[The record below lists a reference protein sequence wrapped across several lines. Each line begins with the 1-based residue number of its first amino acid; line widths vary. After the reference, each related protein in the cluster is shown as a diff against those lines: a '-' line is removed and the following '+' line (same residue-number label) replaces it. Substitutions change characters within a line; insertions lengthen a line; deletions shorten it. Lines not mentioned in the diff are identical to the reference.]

1 MKSVQSQKKLA
12 LQGEEQRNQ
21 NKSCV
26 NASSVDGALK
36 ATGELVLVF
45 RTMERDEYYGIK
57 MFRKLEWRFMKPTKK
72 SRRYFQH

>member
-12 LQGEEQRNQ
+12 LQGEEQRKQ

-45 RTMERDEYYGIK
+45 RTMERDE
-57 MFRKLEWRFMKPTKK
+57 
-72 SRRYFQH
+72 